1 MRTGGITVT
10 AVLGDA
16 EFGDNATRRSL
27 PGWQRHVG
35 LTNERFFVGTDNK
48 GTATADD
55 DVKLVKLDPDGRD
68 AWWAIEDSD
77 PLAIAS
83 EPETGSP
90 PARSCPKLS
99 CAGPLGKDRRQRLL
113 HELRAEWLLDI
124 QVHAVPIQFLA
135 KRLRGFGRADD
146 PVRRRD

>member
-113 HELRAEWLLDI
+113 HDLAARA
-124 QVHAVPIQFLA
+124 ARP
-135 KRLRGFGRADD
+135 ADD
-146 PVRRRD
+146 ENSHRATLTDSTADCPYRRDEFGLS